1 MKYIVTIELPSFAT
15 VVVEAKDELEAERLA
30 EGEMYDVPIEEFHP
44 NDNDNDNGEAV
55 VFDGSAVAM
64 EE

>member
-1 MKYIVTIELPSFAT
+1 MKYIVTVERPSFAT

-30 EGEMYDVPIEEFHP
+30 EGKMYDVPIEEFHP
-44 NDNDNDNGEAV
+44 NDNGEAV